1 MDIITY
7 PVLFEKVEDMYLVTV
22 PDIGQM
28 TQGNDL
34 TDAIAMARDLISL
47 WVMDLEDSK
56 QKVPK
61 PGSIKFNVPEGAFVS
76 YVDANITEYRKKYG
90 YKIVKKNCSIPAWL
104 NTKAEELGLN
114 FSKILQEALIEK
126 ISANHP
132 YR

>member
-1 MDIITY
+1 
-7 PVLFEKVEDMYLVTV
+7 
-22 PDIGQM
+22 M

-34 TDAIAMARDLISL
+34 NDAIAMARDLISL
-47 WVMDLEDSK
+47 WVMNLEDSK
-56 QKVPK
+56 QPVPK
-61 PGSIKFNVPEGAFVS
+61 PGSVKFDVPKGTIVS

-126 ISANHP
+126 ISANNTSH
-132 YR
+132 

>member
-61 PGSIKFNVPEGAFVS
+61 PGSIKFRLCHN
-76 YVDANITEYRKKYG
+76 K
-90 YKIVKKNCSIPAWL
+90 WL
-104 NTKAEELGLN
+104 I
-114 FSKILQEALIEK
+114 FDEK
-126 ISANHP
+126 
-132 YR
+132 